1 MKGMTKHECRMTNDE
16 LMNPN
21 AVIPSEV
28 EESRGETLTTIRRDP
43 STPLRFAQDDCVFVI
58 RTSSFIG
65 HSSLVI
71 RHYVRRADSPD
82 GHY

>member
-1 MKGMTKHECRMTNDE
+1 MRGMTNEVQMTNDE
-16 LMNPN
+16 LMNPK

-28 EESRGETLTTIRRDP
+28 EESRGETLRAIRPDP

-58 RTSSFIG
+58 RTSSLIR

-71 RHYVRRADSPD
+71 RHYV
-82 GHY
+82 